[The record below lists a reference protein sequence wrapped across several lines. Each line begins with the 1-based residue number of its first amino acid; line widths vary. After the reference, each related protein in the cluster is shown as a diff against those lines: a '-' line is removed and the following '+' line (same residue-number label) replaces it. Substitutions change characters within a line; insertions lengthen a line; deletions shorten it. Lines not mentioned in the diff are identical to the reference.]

1 MYKSQRSY
9 IAPETK
15 MVDLI
20 EENHSLLL
28 FLQHF
33 DVDLPVGNKTVGE
46 LCGEYNINLQA
57 FLGIGNL
64 YNGFYP
70 TDRNM
75 IDAGSISSVLLFL
88 KNSHH
93 LYKENIYPELELYLH
108 RIKDEETS
116 KDFQLIAKFFD
127 DYISEVWEHFKYED
141 EIAFPYFNMLLN
153 GGSGANVSTFSVKDY
168 RSHHTDIETKL
179 TDLKNLLLKHIKV
192 KQDFNIKRKF
202 LISLFELEFE
212 LMIHSDIEEN
222 ILIPLIEKIEE
233 ANNG

>member
-1 MYKSQRSY
+1 
-9 IAPETK
+9 

-70 TDRNM
+70 TDRDM

-153 GGSGANVSTFSVKDY
+153 GASGANVSTFSVKDY

>member
-1 MYKSQRSY
+1 M
-9 IAPETK
+9 APETK

-20 EENHSLLL
+20 DENYSLLL

-33 DVDLPVGNKTVGE
+33 NIDLPVGSKTVKE
-46 LCGEYNINLQA
+46 LCGDYGINLRA

-70 TDRNM
+70 ANWEVY
-75 IDAGSISSVLLFL
+75 DAASIGSVLLFL
-88 KNSHH
+88 RNSHL
-93 LYKENIYPELELYLH
+93 LYKENIYPELELYLY
-108 RIKDEETS
+108 RIKDDETS
-116 KDFQLIAKFFD
+116 KDFQLITRFFD
-127 DYISEVWEHFKYED
+127 DYIAEVWEHFRYED
-141 EIAFPYFNMLLN
+141 KVAFPYFNSLIN
-153 GGSGANVSTFSVKDY
+153 GDSKTGSSSFSAQEY

-192 KQDFNIKRKF
+192 KQDFNVKRKF
-202 LISLFELEFE
+202 LNTLFELEFE

-233 ANNG
+233 GSNG

>member
-9 IAPETK
+9 IAQEMK

-20 EENHSLLL
+20 NENHSLLL

-33 DVDLPVGNKTVGE
+33 DIDLPVGNKTVGE
-46 LCGEYNINLQA
+46 LCEEYGINLKA

-70 TDRNM
+70 TDRDI
-75 IDAGSISSVLLFL
+75 IDTESISSVLMFL
-88 KNSHH
+88 KNSHR
-93 LYKENIYPELELYLH
+93 LYKESIYPELELYLH
-108 RIKDEETS
+108 RIKGGETS
-116 KDFQLIAKFFD
+116 KDIQLIARFFD
-127 DYISEVWEHFKYED
+127 DYISEVWEHFRYED
-141 EIAFPYFNMLLN
+141 EIAFPYFDMLLE
-153 GGSGANVSTFSVKDY
+153 GGKGAGDSTFSVKDY

-202 LISLFELEFE
+202 LTTLFELESE

-222 ILIPLIEKIEE
+222 MLIPLIEKIEE
-233 ANNG
+233 VNNG

>member
-9 IAPETK
+9 IAQEMK

-20 EENHSLLL
+20 NENHSLLL

-33 DVDLPVGNKTVGE
+33 DIDLPVGNKTVGE
-46 LCGEYNINLQA
+46 LCEEYGINLKA
-57 FLGIGNL
+57 FLEIGNL

-70 TDRNM
+70 ADRDIINTE
-75 IDAGSISSVLLFL
+75 SISSVLMFL
-88 KNSHH
+88 KNSHR

-108 RIKDEETS
+108 RIKGGETS

-127 DYISEVWEHFKYED
+127 DYISEVWEHFRYED
-141 EIAFPYFNMLLN
+141 EIVFPYFDMLLE
-153 GGSGANVSTFSVKDY
+153 GGKGAGDSTFSVKDY

-202 LISLFELEFE
+202 LTTLFELESE

-222 ILIPLIEKIEE
+222 MLIPLIEKIEE
-233 ANNG
+233 VNNG